1 MKINVCGVAF
11 DDLDA
16 QGAVD
21 RVMGDRNGRFFVATP
36 NALMLQRCEREP
48 ALRELLNAASIV
60 LPDGMGVL
68 RAAQRQGT
76 PFRGRAAGIDFGER
90 LLEAASRS
98 GARVFLLGG
107 EEGVA
112 PMAAERL
119 AARYNGLRICGSY
132 WGYFEKYGVE
142 NQSVVSM
149 IRACRPEILFVC
161 FGFPTQER
169 WILEN
174 LPLLPSVRV
183 AAGLGG
189 SLDVW
194 SGQKRRAPERW
205 QAMGMEWAWRMLHE
219 PSRMRQLPELW
230 RFYRGK

>member
-11 DDLDA
+11 DDLDVD
-16 QGAVD
+16 GAVK
-21 RVMGDRNGRFFVATP
+21 RVMGCGEGQLFVATP

-48 ALRELLNAASIV
+48 TLRELLNAASLV
-60 LPDGMGVL
+60 LPDGMGVV

-90 LLEAASRS
+90 LLEAAARS
-98 GARVFLLGG
+98 GSRVFLLGG
-107 EEGVA
+107 EDGVA
-112 PMAAERL
+112 PTAAERL
-119 AARYNGLRICGSY
+119 AARYQGLQICGSY

-142 NQSVVSM
+142 NQSVIGM

-161 FGFPTQER
+161 LGFPTQER
-169 WILEN
+169 WIVEN

-194 SGQKRRAPERW
+194 SGRTRRAPERW
-205 QAMGMEWAWRMLHE
+205 QTMGMEWAWRMLHE
-219 PSRMRQLPELW
+219 PRRLRQLPELW